1 MYKGLPALKKPS
13 STLRAT
19 ASFHNKPSI
28 EEQFFRGDF
37 GHSTTMQP
45 TPGGSSRGCAPSNS
59 RLGNNRVT
67 GLVPP
72 GSTPTARRVSPQASN
87 TNHQRRHHVMENPL
101 DAFEF
106 PGAPSPSQGQTTR
119 KSPFNQSDS
128 DYMSVSDSLATGTT
142 SASRSNND
150 PSSTTR

>member
-1 MYKGLPALKKPS
+1 M
-13 STLRAT
+13 STLRVT

-28 EEQFFRGDF
+28 EEHLFRGDF
-37 GHSTTMQP
+37 SHSATMQHAG
-45 TPGGSSRGCAPSNS
+45 PGGSKGHCPSNF
-59 RLGNNRVT
+59 RLDDHSGVVT
-67 GLVPP
+67 GLVAP
-72 GSTPTARRVSPQASN
+72 GSTPTSRRTSPPAN
-87 TNHQRRHHVMENPL
+87 NNNQRRHRVMENPL
-101 DAFEF
+101 DTFEF
-106 PGAPSPSQGQTTR
+106 PRAPSPAQTTR